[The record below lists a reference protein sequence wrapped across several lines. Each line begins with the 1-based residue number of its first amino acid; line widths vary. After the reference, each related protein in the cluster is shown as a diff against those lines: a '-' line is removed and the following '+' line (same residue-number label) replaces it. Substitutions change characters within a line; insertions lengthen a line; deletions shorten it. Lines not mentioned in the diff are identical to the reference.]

1 MDGHERRATAEVD
14 EVERKLRLGQHM
26 ELIPDL
32 LQSVEAEP
40 LRVRRWRELMLALY
54 RCGRQI
60 DALRTF
66 QRCRLAILDESG
78 LEPSVE
84 TLELERAILLDR
96 VELNWTGPDS
106 IAY

>member
-1 MDGHERRATAEVD
+1 MGYMDGHERRATAEVD

-54 RCGRQI
+54 
-60 DALRTF
+60 